1 MQLRNKTVYRKLK
14 LLHNLCLNLARML
27 DTKEKYLSGKTVGK
41 IYTKC
46 GHTKERKDQKNMNFT
61 RIQVNQ

>member
-27 DTKEKYLSGKTVGK
+27 DTKEKYSLGKLLAKLTPSVAIK
-41 IYTKC
+41 M
-46 GHTKERKDQKNMNFT
+46 RKKNTNFT
-61 RIQVNQ
+61 RIQANQ